1 MEIILVVTVVAFLWT
16 KAVFAPPKP
25 PLPSKEDQLS
35 QALAEYLKAGV
46 QVHPKS

>member
-25 PLPSKEDQLS
+25 PSKEDQLS
-35 QALAEYLKAGV
+35 RALAEYLKAGI
-46 QVHPKS
+46 QIHPK